1 MHGGSIRETPLTDD
15 VSPSNGSSPCADSQG
30 RLMVIVAVAGVRA
43 IPLRDSLYTDNLI
56 LFISPSARDLQRTR
70 SILSMFEDA
79 SGLACN
85 LDKCQMAP
93 IGCEEEHLVVAAD
106 EFPCQIAF
114 PMKYLG
120 IPLSATKL
128 PRSAL

>member
-1 MHGGSIRETPLTDD
+1 MMFLLVMEVLRALIHK
-15 VSPSNGSSPCADSQG
+15 VDSWSLWQS
-30 RLMVIVAVAGVRA
+30 LGVRA